1 MILASCNPMR
11 LALVHSL
18 MFQFVS
24 FYLTVESHKNTQ
36 QLGPTKCVWS
46 VWCLSQ
52 NIWFCQIAK
61 LYYTACYY
69 IWKCFVLLYKTG
81 EITNTLN
88 HKKTIKN
95 VKLQTL
101 LILSFMITYSKMF
114 RGHKVQYPHVN
125 FSSIFFAMKTSYLT
139 QTPPTFM

>member
-95 VKLQTL
+95 VKLKHCSSWVWWSHTRKCL
-101 LILSFMITYSKMF
+101 EVTK
-114 RGHKVQYPHVN
+114 
-125 FSSIFFAMKTSYLT
+125 SSIHMWISAPFFL
-139 QTPPTFM
+139 